1 MNVDEL
7 RQAVTDALAVLALV
21 QAKTTNHKAVHALL
35 VRYSDALRSEDGHE
49 YGAALVS
56 ELARVVSKGR

>member
-7 RQAVTDALAVLALV
+7 RQAVTDALAALALV
-21 QAKTTNHKAVHALL
+21 MARTSDKGSVCDLL
-35 VRYSDALRSEDGHE
+35 TRYSEALSADDGHQ

-56 ELARVVSKGR
+56 ELARVVSEIR